1 MSSSALDWLPDRHL
15 GVAATLAHSDELIG
29 QICDLLFPYQTQE
42 SGIVGLREE
51 RNGSVSK
58 TVVSSLASMPR
69 KIPLLVADALVT
81 LRAAMEHV
89 IFTEVEYIDGPLEEK
104 SAKLVEM
111 PAAETYEAF
120 EAWKT
125 KRRRNG
131 PPSLRTGGEI
141 VGRIAALQPFHRQQN
156 PRMHPLARLVSH
168 TNHAKHRTPAVVAVG
183 LATMYEDANVPQSIG
198 ELKPGPKG
206 PLRIGDVLT
215 ETVLGIQTSITMFPT
230 VGINLPSTGQCPV
243 LLNELDE
250 IATWVRTQA
259 LPRPPSGGAQ
269 PAQMLPTRYD
279 ISNTNTDEKLA
290 MSAGAMTSAA
300 AHHVDRLTAAAARLD
315 LVELIGSTDGCP
327 NSEMITD
334 WLDGLSDSA
343 VNERV
348 KRLGANAAAAVSN
361 PQQTIA
367 ALMQL
372 RDEAVEFAQHRPSI
386 EAAAQATGAP
396 TASST
401 GSQVTRPGTSI

>member
-1 MSSSALDWLPDRHL
+1 
-15 GVAATLAHSDELIG
+15 
-29 QICDLLFPYQTQE
+29 
-42 SGIVGLREE
+42 
-51 RNGSVSK
+51 
-58 TVVSSLASMPR
+58 
-69 KIPLLVADALVT
+69 
-81 LRAAMEHV
+81 
-89 IFTEVEYIDGPLEEK
+89 
-104 SAKLVEM
+104 
-111 PAAETYEAF
+111 
-120 EAWKT
+120 
-125 KRRRNG
+125 
-131 PPSLRTGGEI
+131 
-141 VGRIAALQPFHRQQN
+141 
-156 PRMHPLARLVSH
+156 
-168 TNHAKHRTPAVVAVG
+168 
-183 LATMYEDANVPQSIG
+183 MYEDANVPQSID

-206 PLRIGDVLT
+206 PLRIGDVIA

-230 VGINLPSTGQCPV
+230 VGINLPSTGEWPV

-259 LPRPPSGGAQ
+259 VPRLISGGAQ

-300 AHHVDRLTAAAARLD
+300 AHHANRLTAAAARLD

-327 NSEMITD
+327 NSEMITG

-372 RDEAVEFAQHRPSI
+372 RDEAVEFAQHRPTI
-386 EAAAQATGAP
+386 EAAAQAMGAP
-396 TASST
+396 TESST
-401 GSQVTRPGTSI
+401 GS